1 MNATGGSPPTAP
13 DEAFARRLLA
23 EVYTP
28 EGVDHWL
35 TRPHRCLD
43 GATPL
48 DLIERG
54 EGLLVLVEIQQLIEG
69 VLV

>member
-1 MNATGGSPPTAP
+1 MNATGGSPPTP
-13 DEAFARRLLA
+13 DEVHARRLLA

-28 EGVDHWL
+28 EGVDYWL

-48 DLIERG
+48 DLIEQGDG
-54 EGLLVLVEIQQLIEG
+54 ERVLKLAGSLKGLIAT
-69 VLV
+69 